1 MYDSMILL
9 MENVQNRQLHRD
21 RKYGSVFSCGWW
33 GVRRK
38 YGRGDL
44 KDYGILWKGDKTV
57 LKLWYGCTVMNILK
71 TIELYVLNGSLIVY
85 KFYFSKAITKPK

>member
-1 MYDSMILL
+1 MSKIGNSIET
-9 MENVQNRQLHRD
+9 ENR
-21 RKYGSVFSCGWW
+21 SVFSCGWW

-44 KDYGILWKGDKTV
+44 KDYGILWKGDETV

-71 TIELYVLNGSLIVY
+71 TIELYVLNGSLIWYTSFISV
-85 KFYFSKAITKPK
+85 KLLQNQSNPLNFMC